1 MGSTRR
7 FFLASVLA
15 AAVLLC
21 SLVAPAARGASG
33 QTGGQGNASSLSYLT
48 DAQTGAYRS
57 SLSSAD
63 SATIDASLIASAGTV
78 RLGIYPPD
86 GVTLNRATINVSARF
101 SVSGA
106 SVSVRCVLLY
116 RNAAGTYIITGASD
130 PITLTA
136 GAAIDGISSGSRYI
150 APTFPFDGAG
160 ANYCL
165 IQLAGAVSSGNVTL
179 FVGTV

>member
-1 MGSTRR
+1 MSRAR
-7 FFLASVLA
+7 FLLASVLA

-21 SLVAPAARGASG
+21 SLISPAIGASG

-48 DAQTGAYRS
+48 DAQTAAYRS
-57 SLSSAD
+57 TLTSAD
-63 SATIDASLIASAGTV
+63 SATIDAALIASAGTV

-116 RNAAGTYIITGASD
+116 RNAAGTYLITGVSN

-150 APTFPFDGAG
+150 APTYSFDGAG

-165 IQLAGAVSSGNVTL
+165 IQLAGAVSGGGNVTL